1 STPEKRSEDRPVVGD
16 GIENSPD
23 NHKDTPSELST
34 VRFSLL
40 ALGLCLGL
48 FLSFIDSSIVAT
60 SLFSIGNEFNDPEHV
75 NWVAIAYTLAY
86 MAFAVLFARISD
98 VVGRRDAFIAAYIL
112 FFAFSIGCGFAQD
125 SMSRSS
131 PSPSLVCL
139 PPPSSFHTAK
149 YTIGLYS
156 LTMVI
161 LMETSPDR
169 FQSHL
174 GTIVGVVIAI
184 GGVAGPVLGGIL
196 THYANWRWV
205 FWINGPVGGV
215 SMLLFC
221 FTWPKAEFLP
231 DLERKKWGELDYT
244 GSVLLIAAA
253 TLLVFPFQNAG
264 SAGNVW
270 DKAIF
275 LAPLLLG
282 VGCWV
287 ALIAWTVFADRRWGD
302 KLAAA
307 LPMRL
312 MRDRVYT
319 ATILNTA
326 FVGFLFIM
334 LIYAFPLRVQVV
346 NGKDALMAGVMLL
359 PLLGGCAVGSMVAGK
374 FNSERN
380 WICETLVISN
390 CLMVLGC
397 GLLSTQSASA
407 DVEPKALGFLVLI
420 GFGFGM
426 TAASATMLVGIRA
439 AVQDS
444 ATAQGILAQVRILGG
459 SMGIAASSV
468 ILGRQIIGVVD
479 PGQLAAIE
487 HHPEN
492 FPIEQLLAIRTAYSD
507 AFNLDMRVCAI
518 VGGIGII
525 FACAAWSRDRRP
537 MAEVRKQNLEE
548 EAQRRGQRAWGRKTG
563 QPSGTTLSSCIPVC
577 YKKVI

>member
-1 STPEKRSEDRPVVGD
+1 MAPQSLASTPEKRSEDRPIAAD
-16 GIENSPD
+16 GIGSSHD
-23 NHKDTPSELST
+23 NHKGTPSELST
-34 VRFSLL
+34 VRFCLL

-60 SLFSIGNEFNDPEHV
+60 SIFSIGTEFNDLKNV
-75 NWVAIAYTLAY
+75 NWVAISYTLAY

-98 VVGRRDAFIAAYIL
+98 VIGRRDAFIAAYIL

-125 SMSRSS
+125 LNQLIACRALQGIGGS
-131 PSPSLVCL
+131 
-139 PPPSSFHTAK
+139 
-149 YTIGLYS
+149 GLYS

-184 GGVAGPVLGGIL
+184 GGVAGPVLGGVL

-205 FWINGPVGGV
+205 FWINGPVGAV
-215 SMLLFC
+215 SMVLFC

-231 DLERKKWGELDYT
+231 DLERKKWNELDYA

-253 TLLVFPFQNAG
+253 TLVVFPFQNAG

-275 LAPLLLG
+275 LAPLLVG
-282 VGCWV
+282 VCCWV
-287 ALIAWTVFADRRWGD
+287 ALIAWSMFADRRWGD

-307 LPMRL
+307 FPMRL

-334 LIYAFPLRVQVV
+334 LIYAFPLRLQVV
-346 NGKDALMAGVMLL
+346 NGKSALMAGVMLL

-374 FNSERN
+374 LNSERN

-407 DVEPKALGFLVLI
+407 DLEPKALGFLVFVGL
-420 GFGFGM
+420 GFGM

-444 ATAQGILAQVRILGG
+444 DPNSGG
-459 SMGIAASSV
+459 SMGIAASSA
-468 ILGRQIIGVVD
+468 ILGRQIVGIVD

-492 FPIEQLLAIRTAYSD
+492 FPTEQLLAIRTAYSE
-507 AFNLDMRVCAI
+507 AFNLDMRVCAM
-518 VGGIGII
+518 VGGVGII
-525 FACAAWSRDRRP
+525 FACAVWTRDRQS
-537 MAEVRKQNLEE
+537 MSELRKQNLKE
-548 EAQRRGQRAWGRKTG
+548 EAQRRGAANMGA
-563 QPSGTTLSSCIPVC
+563 
-577 YKKVI
+577 

>member
-1 STPEKRSEDRPVVGD
+1 MTLYSLASTPEKRSEDRPIVGD
-16 GIENSPD
+16 GTENSPD
-23 NHKDTPSELST
+23 NRKDTPSELST

-112 FFAFSIGCGFAQD
+112 FFAFSIGCGFAQGMNQLIACRAIQGIGG
-125 SMSRSS
+125 S
-131 PSPSLVCL
+131 
-139 PPPSSFHTAK
+139 
-149 YTIGLYS
+149 GLYS

-205 FWINGPVGGV
+205 FWINGPVGAV
-215 SMLLFC
+215 SMVLFC
-221 FTWPKAEFLP
+221 FTWPKPEFLP
-231 DLERKKWGELDYT
+231 DLERKKWSELDYT

-264 SAGNVW
+264 SAGDVW

-302 KLAAA
+302 QLAAA

-359 PLLGGCAVGSMVAGK
+359 PLLGGCAVGSMFAGK

-397 GLLSTQSASA
+397 GLLSTQSASI
-407 DVEPKALGFLVLI
+407 DLEPKALGFLVLI

-444 ATAQGILAQVRILGG
+444 GPNSGG

-492 FPIEQLLAIRTAYSD
+492 FPAEQLLAIRTAYSE
-507 AFNLDMRVCAI
+507 AFNLDMHACAI

-525 FACAAWSRDRRP
+525 FACATWSRDRRP

-548 EAQRRGQRAWGRKTG
+548 EAQRRGATSTG
-563 QPSGTTLSSCIPVC
+563 V
-577 YKKVI
+577 